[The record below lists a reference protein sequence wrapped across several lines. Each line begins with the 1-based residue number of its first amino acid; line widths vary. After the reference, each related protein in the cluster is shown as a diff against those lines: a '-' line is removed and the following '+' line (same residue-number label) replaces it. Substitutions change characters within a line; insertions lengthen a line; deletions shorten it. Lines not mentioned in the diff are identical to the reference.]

1 MGHTIHL
8 NGEKV
13 RFALRAARAN
23 ADMREVFLYLL
34 IPPDTRTWAG
44 TRRFFPEEPLP
55 YMPDLT
61 VERIQAALDAL
72 KAAGLV
78 DYDPEAQ
85 LIFTPLVLEMQ
96 AYVGH
101 KSVAGAAGGI
111 KDFPDSP
118 LLIPILEH
126 LASAEEE
133 AATEAREKA
142 EAMREGEKKEKALA
156 AVAKMDELAQELRAR
171 RAKIAKT
178 GSPIDGA
185 SKGHRWGIDG
195 ASKDHRRG
203 IDGASSEGGAGEEL
217 PEIEAIVPEN
227 APQAKTG
234 SPIEGASMGLPV
246 SGPSPLPLP
255 SPEDPSQKGFPK
267 PVEGRCREG
276 PPESLGEV
284 LDKIRGQE
292 GSG

>member
-1 MGHTIHL
+1 MAHTIHL

-126 LASAEEE
+126 LALAEEE
-133 AATEAREKA
+133 AAAEAREKA

-156 AVAKMDELAQELRAR
+156 AVTKMDELAQGLRAR

-185 SKGHRWGIDG
+185 SK
-195 ASKDHRRG
+195 DHRRG
-203 IDGASSEGGAGEEL
+203 IEGASSERGAGEEL

-234 SPIEGASMGLPV
+234 SPIDGASMGLPV
-246 SGPSPLPLP
+246 SGPTPLPIP

-276 PPESLGEV
+276 PPERLGDV
-284 LDKIRGQE
+284 LAKIRGQG

>member
-1 MGHTIHL
+1 M
-8 NGEKV
+8 
-13 RFALRAARAN
+13 
-23 ADMREVFLYLL
+23 
-34 IPPDTRTWAG
+34 
-44 TRRFFPEEPLP
+44 
-55 YMPDLT
+55 
-61 VERIQAALDAL
+61 DAL

-133 AATEAREKA
+133 AAAEAREKA
-142 EAMREGEKKEKALA
+142 EAMREGEKREKALA
-156 AVAKMDELAQELRAR
+156 AVTKMDELAQGLRAR

-185 SKGHRWGIDG
+185 SK
-195 ASKDHRRG
+195 DHRRG
-203 IDGASSEGGAGEEL
+203 IDGASSERDVGAKL

-227 APQAKTG
+227 APQAKKG
-234 SPIEGASMGLPV
+234 SPFDAPSMGLPV
-246 SGPSPLPLP
+246 SGPTPLPIP

-267 PVEGRCREG
+267 PVEGGAGKVPPKGWATCWPRFEG
-276 PPESLGEV
+276 KGEV
-284 LDKIRGQE
+284 GKKNKASWRRETCRHKQTQGRNRRPGLPGVRPRRNWPPSRPMGCARNA
-292 GSG
+292 GALRWLT